1 MEKEFCNNCG
11 NLIKV
16 PLEGDDIRYSA
27 CCGRSLIT
35 TTSVSRPKTI
45 AAKTGPMVPLPS
57 PEWCPKLRGVTI
69 EYVEDDV
76 QKQHTA
82 QKCLPLLPQ
91 KTTKMTTQVL
101 TYTEKRER
109 MKNLPKHLK
118 WEELKEGEIYVI
130 PKILYQSRKVIKI
143 VIKTENLI
151 RCSEIDEKGEE
162 STILSSI
169 YPTDIDSVFIT
180 KLLKY

>member
-1 MEKEFCNNCG
+1 
-11 NLIKV
+11 
-16 PLEGDDIRYSA
+16 
-27 CCGRSLIT
+27 
-35 TTSVSRPKTI
+35 
-45 AAKTGPMVPLPS
+45 
-57 PEWCPKLRGVTI
+57 
-69 EYVEDDV
+69 
-76 QKQHTA
+76 
-82 QKCLPLLPQ
+82 
-91 KTTKMTTQVL
+91 MTTQVL

-143 VIKTENLI
+143 VFKTENLI

-169 YPTDIDSVFIT
+169 YPTDIDLCLLQ
-180 KLLKY
+180 KLIIY